1 MKEIKL
7 KALVGDEIY
16 FMKYDKEVDKGKV
29 FSILIGKSG
38 EVTYTTEH
46 LLVGHKVPLY
56 REHTIVGT
64 SKEDLIEELT
74 KLINECKL

>member
-7 KALVGDEIY
+7 KALVGDEVYIIKDFKIY
-16 FMKYDKEVDKGKV
+16 KGTINKIIISDKDAPTIYVGYINNTLTKFAV
-29 FSILIGKSG
+29 PIL
-38 EVTYTTEH
+38 
-46 LLVGHKVPLY
+46 
-56 REHTIVGT
+56 GT

>member
-7 KALVGDEIY
+7 KALVGDEVY
-16 FMKYDKEVDKGKV
+16 FIKYDKEVDRGRV
-29 FSILIGKSG
+29 SSILIDKSG
-38 EVTYTTEH
+38 EVTYITEH
-46 LLVGHKVPLY
+46 TTKNSGTYH

-74 KLINECKL
+74 KLINECKI

>member
-1 MKEIKL
+1 MKEIRL
-7 KALVGDEIY
+7 KALVGDEVY
-16 FMKYDKEVDKGKV
+16 FIKYDKEVDKGKV
-29 FSILIGKSG
+29 SSILIDKSG

-46 LLVGHKVPLY
+46 LLVGHREPLH
-56 REHTIVGT
+56 RNHTIVGT